1 MAKKDFQFRVVF
13 MYELHRKQAVVRGTT
28 NPAPVLPLSQRT
40 KTAISLHSQKLG
52 GSTGLP
58 EDHNRTK

>member
-1 MAKKDFQFRVVF
+1 MYLLPAATKK
-13 MYELHRKQAVVRGTT
+13 EQAVVRGTT
-28 NPAPVLPLSQRT
+28 NPAPVLPPSERP
-40 KTAISLHSQKLG
+40 KTAISLHSQSLD